1 METSSSRMRTYEI
14 PKPDAGLAEW
24 TSKIK
29 ALQRQVDADEEA
41 EQQRLEEEI
50 SAFRAARL
58 RRSQGVGYGPGSSTL
73 DASKVKEL
81 AEPSDISSPRPHALE
96 TFDSPM
102 DRQKNHDDALSKL
115 TAKPTPAR
123 ALTTSFSHT
132 SSAGPS
138 AHHRATTKPEL
149 MSLAQFM
156 GGRATGPRLNR
167 HMPQQDAHDPTQF
180 EQRTRID
187 APHPVFG
194 RGGVALPGLTR
205 PSTSSGTR
213 AVVGTS
219 QTIEPP
225 KERDRRV
232 STPSTPVQVP
242 RVEPTYV
249 QPAPSRVS
257 VSARVRTMSTPSG
270 PVAALKPV
278 ESSVKSSRQSFSPSP
293 SISIARSPVQDSF
306 RTATP
311 PRSTPSPAAPATPRQ
326 QTPVIIT
333 PSSPPPKSVSTPSLA
348 RPILPDPKP
357 TSQLPNVGASA
368 SPSPAFLKIAAQ
380 KEPTPSISRLQG
392 RGFVQSMV
400 QASSQIE
407 ARTPSPPVEKSRPG
421 SGGKRASV
429 LDRWQPNSPSFTPSS
444 PPPVSPKPAAMRKS
458 KTLDPSA
465 SSPFTSHAPLG
476 KETPPK
482 VLRNAPSLQS
492 LIHRGTESPSPR
504 PIESMPPVNIPGLGS
519 ATTMVVYKEDSPT
532 AAVDELGVRRSIGGS
547 GSPTPAKGRSSLPAP
562 SGKPLAHPTR
572 DRAKLPRKSKGTQGP
587 KVTSESTHKSGPP
600 LTSSPPSSSAP
611 TKQVEAQTREAPAV
625 SKLSDLLAAGPPE
638 GGPRRVP
645 SPQQYVS
652 SEPKGMVG
660 ARALPGLAPAG
671 RSLPIPPTSPHPVLP
686 EAPTQIIP
694 PTHQDLQ
701 QQEPF
706 KVSPESTTTS
716 QEERSPSAFSKH
728 VRIPSTG
735 NRATVMDVAQA
746 FNEHTHPPQSL
757 SPAEVKIV
765 EPPPPVP
772 SSPKPPLIPRILPPM
787 QAEKRK
793 SSYERYSAIT
803 LPPLPEE
810 TTPTPTP
817 AGSLIRHVKDS
828 SKTSATSATSN
839 TGDEIK
845 ELSSVIE
852 IHSES
857 NDEPLPPVDLAAL
870 ADRAS
875 QATLPTDFQTISV
888 DVIAIYGNTST
899 IITEDPS
906 IFYDSEVLAV
916 IHRFKVKST
925 GLVSSTV
932 WGWQGKRSQLGDKE
946 HNKLQ
951 DFARRYGTALNPVP
965 QYREP
970 SELVHI
976 LGGQMIIRQ
985 GTRAHWSAEN
995 TCMHL
1000 VRLSDGVIFIDELDL
1015 NVKSLCSGFS
1025 YCLSILDTL
1034 YVWHGRG
1041 SPTKER
1047 QAALDY
1053 AHRLSSD
1060 PDNIHGLVEG
1070 ENDDDEMFWL
1080 ILGSD
1085 EYARADYWRW
1095 RRESEFTNPR
1105 IWSVDTRGDQLFR
1118 PVLSILEEKSP
1129 QETILLI
1136 DCIWEFFVLVGRKA
1150 RGRRRDIRLAVS
1162 TANDLS
1168 ALCAKGRPF
1177 VPPVHA
1183 LVLPTQLP
1191 CDLLL
1196 SLRGVEESWLNE
1208 DAVPD
1213 HMNIVPYDNA
1223 IEDLSKNAFDPKAL
1237 KDHDMLPLG
1246 VDASDLP

>member
-1 METSSSRMRTYEI
+1 METSSPRMRTYEI
-14 PKPDAGLAEW
+14 PKPDTGLAEW

-58 RRSQGVGYGPGSSTL
+58 RRSQGIGYGPGSSTL

-81 AEPSDISSPRPHALE
+81 AEPSDSGPQPRTSE
-96 TFDSPM
+96 TFHSPM

-123 ALTTSFSHT
+123 AFTTSFSHP

-138 AHHRATTKPEL
+138 SHGVSTKPEP

-194 RGGVALPGLTR
+194 RGGVALPGLAR
-205 PSTSSGTR
+205 PSTSSGTHT
-213 AVVGTS
+213 VVGTS

-225 KERDRRV
+225 KERDRR
-232 STPSTPVQVP
+232 PM
-242 RVEPTYV
+242 
-249 QPAPSRVS
+249 PSRVS

-278 ESSVKSSRQSFSPSP
+278 ESSVKSPRQSYSPSP
-293 SISIARSPVQDSF
+293 SISVMKSPVQDSF

-311 PRSTPSPAAPATPRQ
+311 PRSTPSPAAPVTPRA

-421 SGGKRASV
+421 SGSKRASV
-429 LDRWQPNSPSFTPSS
+429 LDRWQPNSPSSTPSS
-444 PPPVSPKPAAMRKS
+444 PPPVSPKPVAMRKS
-458 KTLDPSA
+458 KTLDPSV

-482 VLRNAPSLQS
+482 ALRNAPSLQS
-492 LIHRGTESPSPR
+492 LIHRGNESPSPR

-519 ATTMVVYKEDSPT
+519 ATTMVIYKEDSPT
-532 AAVDELGVRRSIGGS
+532 VEVDELGVRRSLGGS

-572 DRAKLPRKSKGTQGP
+572 DRAKLPRKNKGTQGP
-587 KVTSESTHKSGPP
+587 KVASESVHKPSPP
-600 LTSSPPSSSAP
+600 SSTPSSSAP
-611 TKQVEAQTREAPAV
+611 LKEVEVQAREAPPA

-671 RSLPIPPTSPHPVLP
+671 RSLPIPPTSTRPVQP
-686 EAPTQIIP
+686 EVPTQITP
-694 PTHQDLQ
+694 STRQDRQ
-701 QQEPF
+701 QQEPL
-706 KVSPESTTTS
+706 
-716 QEERSPSAFSKH
+716 KH

-757 SPAEVKIV
+757 SPAAEAKVV

-817 AGSLIRHVKDS
+817 AGSLIRHAKDS
-828 SKTSATSATSN
+828 SKTSATSTSN
-839 TGDEIK
+839 AGDEMNK
-845 ELSSVIE
+845 PSGAVE
-852 IHSES
+852 IYSET
-857 NDEPLPPVDLAAL
+857 DEPLPLVDVAAL
-870 ADRAS
+870 ANRTKR
-875 QATLPTDFQTISV
+875 ATLSTDFQTISV
-888 DVIAIYGNTST
+888 DVIAISGNTST
-899 IITEDPS
+899 TITQDPS

-916 IHRFKVKST
+916 VHRCKVKST

-932 WGWQGKRSQLGDKE
+932 WGWQGKRSQPGEKE
-946 HNKLQ
+946 ENKLH
-951 DFARRYGTALNPVP
+951 DFARRYGTALKYVH

-1041 SPTKER
+1041 SPPKER

-1105 IWSVDTRGDQLFR
+1105 VWSVNTRGDQLFR
-1118 PVLSILEEKSP
+1118 PVLTILEEKSP
-1129 QETILLI
+1129 QETIFLI

-1177 VPPVHA
+1177 APPVHA
-1183 LVLPTQLP
+1183 LVLPTQFP

-1208 DAVPD
+1208 DDVPD

-1223 IEDLSKNAFDPKAL
+1223 LEDLSKNVFDSKAL
-1237 KDHDMLPLG
+1237 QDHDMLPLG
-1246 VDASDLP
+1246 VDSSDLP